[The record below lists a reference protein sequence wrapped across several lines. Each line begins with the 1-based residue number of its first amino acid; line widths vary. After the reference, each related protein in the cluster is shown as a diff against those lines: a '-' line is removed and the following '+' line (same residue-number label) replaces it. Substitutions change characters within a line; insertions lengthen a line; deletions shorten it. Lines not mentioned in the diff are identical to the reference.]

1 MNVTD
6 KIAEVY
12 SVDGDEFS
20 ELNIKKKTY
29 VFFAILLHE
38 KIINEGS
45 FCRSNV
51 TNHHNGSI
59 NFIYATEEIINLNG
73 VDSWHKNILE

>member
-20 ELNIKKKTY
+20 ELNIKKNLR
-29 VFFAILLHE
+29 I
-38 KIINEGS
+38 
-45 FCRSNV
+45 FCNPAAWE
-51 TNHHNGSI
+51 N
-59 NFIYATEEIINLNG
+59 Y
-73 VDSWHKNILE
+73 